1 MGGAVLSGEGGRV
14 CAPLRGSLG
23 GIVLV
28 HVFVVGFA
36 VRTGTGGGFGGV
48 RASVVAVGTVARRA
62 DLAADAEERSHGI
75 LLLLFLLL
83 RRLPDGGRVRV
94 DGVVGGCVSV
104 HLDVSVR
111 VSGFYHH
118 LHRDRRAVTTRG
130 HPPVSLER
138 EGLGAPIAKPACSR
152 AGHRRGMRAS
162 EPRLSTYA
170 GMNRKIEVLRLGS

>member
-23 GIVLV
+23 GIDLV

-94 DGVVGGCVSV
+94 DGVGGCVCV

-118 LHRDRRAVTTRG
+118 LHRDAWSTARAPPPFRWNAKKASALDCEAGVFAGGTPARNACERAAPEHLRG
-130 HPPVSLER
+130 DES
-138 EGLGAPIAKPACSR
+138 KD
-152 AGHRRGMRAS
+152 
-162 EPRLSTYA
+162 
-170 GMNRKIEVLRLGS
+170 

>member
-28 HVFVVGFA
+28 HVFVVGVA

-94 DGVVGGCVSV
+94 DGVGGCVCV

-130 HPPVSLER
+130 HPPPFRWNAKASALRLRSRRVR
-138 EGLGAPIAKPACSR
+138 GRDTGAECVRASR
-152 AGHRRGMRAS
+152 A
-162 EPRLSTYA
+162 
-170 GMNRKIEVLRLGS
+170 

>member
-94 DGVVGGCVSV
+94 DGVGGCVCV

-118 LHRDRRAVTTRG
+118 LHRDARSTARAPPRFVGTRRPRRSDCEAGVFAGGTPARNACERAAPEHLRG
-130 HPPVSLER
+130 DES
-138 EGLGAPIAKPACSR
+138 KD
-152 AGHRRGMRAS
+152 
-162 EPRLSTYA
+162 
-170 GMNRKIEVLRLGS
+170 

>member
-83 RRLPDGGRVRV
+83 RCLPDGGRVRV
-94 DGVVGGCVSV
+94 DGVGGCVCV

-118 LHRDRRAVTTRG
+118 LHRDARSTARA
-130 HPPVSLER
+130 PPVSLESE